1 MWLEHS
7 GDGGSTWTFGNNG
20 QPLDGTAGGKCPSI
34 AYTTHYTGSTTDNY
48 IGVVWQEKD
57 GTHYKIKGKIFNQYG
72 DVNSAPSPYSEVTT
86 LFTEP
91 NDTYN
96 AVNNRL

>member
-1 MWLEHS
+1 VWLEHS
-7 GDGGSTWTFGNNG
+7 SDGGSTWVLGNNG

-34 AYTTHYTGSTTDNY
+34 AFANQGWLYYDNY
-48 IGVVWQEKD
+48 IGLVWQEKD

-91 NDTYN
+91 SDTYN
-96 AVNNRL
+96 AMNNRL